1 MWRNPRKTPA
11 AVGAKLRDE
20 AASNTVEASSF
31 PWVALPG
38 DPRFNWV
45 RLYGSPGT
53 VQSFPRGSWIA
64 CKQDFLI
71 NIHILISITVK
82 IRIQQHAITNIN
94 SVLQVAWESYGRS
107 KNVL

>member
-1 MWRNPRKTPA
+1 MRA
-11 AVGAKLRDE
+11 
-20 AASNTVEASSF
+20 
-31 PWVALPG
+31 
-38 DPRFNWV
+38 
-45 RLYGSPGT
+45 
-53 VQSFPRGSWIA
+53 
-64 CKQDFLI
+64 KQDFLI